1 MSIADNLRSKET
13 FYKRFIWIA
22 SLAVFGVVVLLSQLP
37 KSETVPAWAKFLP
50 MLNAV
55 LNATTTVLL
64 LISLYYIKKKEVE
77 THKRLN
83 LVACLLS
90 TIFLLSYV
98 LFHSFGVE
106 TKYPADNPLRP
117 VYLFILVTH
126 VILAAVVFPLV
137 LFTVYRGLT
146 NQVASHR
153 KIVRWSFPIW
163 LYVTVTGVIVY
174 LMISPYYK
182 F

>member
-1 MSIADNLRSKET
+1 MALADNLKTREA

-22 SLAVFGVVVLLSQLP
+22 SVAVFAVVVLLSQLP
-37 KSETVPAWAKFLP
+37 KSDSIPSWTRFLP

-55 LNATTTVLL
+55 LNATTTILL
-64 LISLYYIKKKEVE
+64 LLSLYYIRRKQVEV
-77 THKRLN
+77 HKRIN

-90 TIFLLSYV
+90 TLFLLSYV

-106 TKYPADNPLRP
+106 TRFPDDNPLRP

-126 VILAAVVFPLV
+126 VVLAAVVFPLV

-146 NQVASHR
+146 NQVTAHR
-153 KIVRWSFPIW
+153 KIVRWSYPIW

>member
-1 MSIADNLRSKET
+1 MTIVDNLKSRET

-22 SLAVFGVVVLLSQLP
+22 SVAVFGVVVLLSQLP
-37 KSETVPAWAKFLP
+37 KADSIPSWARLLP

-55 LNATTTVLL
+55 LNATTAVLL
-64 LISLYYIKKKEVE
+64 VLSFYYIRKKEVE

-90 TIFLLSYV
+90 TLFLLSYV

-106 TKYPADNPLRP
+106 TKYPTENPLRP
-117 VYLFILVTH
+117 VYMFILVTH
-126 VILAAVVFPLV
+126 VVLAAVVFPLV

-146 NQVASHR
+146 NQVSAHR
-153 KIVRWSFPIW
+153 KIVRWSYPIW

>member
-1 MSIADNLRSKET
+1 MSLSENLSSRES

-22 SLAVFGVVVLLSQLP
+22 SVAVFGVVVLLSQLP
-37 KSETVPAWAKFLP
+37 KSESIPSWAKFLP
-50 MLNAV
+50 ALNAV
-55 LNATTTVLL
+55 LNASTTVLL
-64 LISLYYIKKKEVE
+64 LVSLSYIRKKNVE
-77 THKRLN
+77 MHKKLN
-83 LVACLLS
+83 LLACGLS
-90 TIFLLSYV
+90 TLFLLSYV

-106 TKYPADNPLRP
+106 TKFPEDNPLRP
-117 VYLFILVTH
+117 VYLFILISH
-126 VILAAVVFPLV
+126 IMLAAVVFPLV

-146 NQVASHR
+146 NQVAAHR